1 MNRMMYIG
9 MGIILL
15 GFFGLIDIVCVVGL
29 AMSVSSD
36 SRGMAWDAF
45 KERLPTF
52 LALVAFL
59 VMLGLIGYAVVLI
72 MRDYGA

>member
-15 GFFGLIDIVCVVGL
+15 SFFGLIDIVCIGGL

-36 SRGMAWDAF
+36 SHGMTRDAF

-72 MRDYGA
+72 MRYYGA